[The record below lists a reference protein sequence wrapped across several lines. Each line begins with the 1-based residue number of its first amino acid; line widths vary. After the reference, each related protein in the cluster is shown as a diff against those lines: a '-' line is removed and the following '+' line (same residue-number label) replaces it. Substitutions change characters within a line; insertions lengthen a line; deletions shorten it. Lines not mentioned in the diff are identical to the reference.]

1 MIRKL
6 RPAALVF
13 ALAACTSAQEAPR
26 TPAQTASPQ
35 PTATPQQRPAQP
47 QAPKTHLKVGDLA
60 PDFTLPDTK
69 GQPVK
74 LSDFRGK
81 KNVVLAFYVLAFTG
95 G

>member
-6 RPAALVF
+6 SPAALVL
-13 ALAACTSAQEAPR
+13 ALAACASGQEAPK

-35 PTATPQQRPAQP
+35 PAASPQRPAP
-47 QAPKTHLKVGDLA
+47 PPAPKTHLKVGDPA